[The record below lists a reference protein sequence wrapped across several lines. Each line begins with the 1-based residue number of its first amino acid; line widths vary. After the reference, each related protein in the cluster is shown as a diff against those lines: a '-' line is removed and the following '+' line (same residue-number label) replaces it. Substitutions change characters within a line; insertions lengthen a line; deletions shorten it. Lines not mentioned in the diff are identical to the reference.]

1 MKNYVEENITQTS
14 QTTLKYAMKM
24 LANSSE
30 SVIFLFLGVCT
41 VTDTHDWNTWFVIL
55 TIVFALV
62 FRALGERKTPLNT
75 ACHLLSTVQTGVVLF
90 TAIANRF
97 RLHKLRGIEQFIMA
111 YG

>member
-41 VTDTHDWNTWFVIL
+41 VTDTHDWNTMFVIL

-62 FRALGERKTPLNT
+62 FRALGNYKSSQCLITVCVMTEMRK
-75 ACHLLSTVQTGVVLF
+75 AMLL
-90 TAIANRF
+90 I
-97 RLHKLRGIEQFIMA
+97 RLLIIRRDLV
-111 YG
+111 YRDC